1 MATTRSDRSIL
12 LSTSDPNT
20 RRKLYR
26 FIRSLPVG
34 EYSVDFKKKR
44 DRMRDGQRGYYW
56 AYLTPEIGRH
66 LGYSR
71 EQIDRILCTRFLRDS
86 WAVKD
91 KPYTVVLGL
100 SDLDHAK
107 AELFFYRVRRW
118 AVDELGLR
126 LRMPEEYTITNAF
139 DSTTTTDCPDQ

>member
-34 EYSVDFKKKR
+34 EYKVDFRKKR
-44 DRMRDGQRGYYW
+44 DRVRDGQRGYYW

-71 EQIDRILCTRFLRDS
+71 EQVDRILCTRFLRDS
-86 WAVKD
+86 WTVKD

-100 SDLDHAK
+100 SDLNNAK
-107 AELFFYRVRRW
+107 AELFFYRIRRW
-118 AVDELGLR
+118 AKEELDLR
-126 LRMPEEYTITNAF
+126 LRLPEEYNPTELQDEALEHA
-139 DSTTTTDCPDQ
+139 